1 MPDFN
6 LRKEQHVDDARPEG
20 TGAEPGPPVP
30 KSVRLLL
37 AAAVIALIAFGV
49 FLLVRVGVFGGGS
62 STPEPPLFDTTAL
75 MVHADTFHVRSE
87 RDSLMPENEGLG
99 TLRVGAKVAGVIDNA
114 RRESAAARPGV
125 DTASISHMKRETS
138 PSKRESASVTEG
150 SRKPTAPNKEPF
162 TMGPRKGRVVHRSTK
177 PVKIVRQHGWYI
189 QLASWKEKSNAD
201 DQLGRLRRIGY
212 GGFVQKALVRH
223 RMWYRV
229 AVGPYR
235 TQAEAASVN
244 TDKFRGVGFLR
255 YIEIE

>member
-62 STPEPPLFDTTAL
+62 STPEPALFDSTA
-75 MVHADTFHVRSE
+75 D
-87 RDSLMPENEGLG
+87 
-99 TLRVGAKVAGVIDNA
+99 TLRVGAKVAGAIDNA

-138 PSKRESASVTEG
+138 PSKRESASLTEG
-150 SRKPTAPNKEPF
+150 SRKPTAPKKEPF
-162 TMGPRKGRVVHRSTK
+162 TEGPRKGRVVHRSTK
-177 PVKIVRQHGWYI
+177 PVKIVSQHGWYV

-201 DQLGRLRRIGY
+201 DQLGRLRRRGY
-212 GGFVQKALVRH
+212 RGFVQKALVRH
-223 RMWYRV
+223 SVWYRV

-255 YIEIE
+255 YVE